1 MSEWR
6 DLFSVPATGESG
18 RTYSFRVLRRRGHDL
33 LALPMPRRAA
43 TRALTLYAAQTRFAR
58 WSKALLRLALSSG
71 MPVPLPRVNLAIAPR
86 DPLLTWLQE
95 MAGTPGAPVVAIL
108 AGNPFSQGRR
118 FVILAY
124 RDDEPVVVAKAGL
137 TPEARTLIEQEAK
150 FLESVAQRW
159 PHLPRFCG
167 AKVAGSFSGL
177 ALEFIE
183 GQSPAATDT
192 AGMQAV
198 LQSWLDTAR
207 PVALDVLAPW
217 QRFAIQA
224 GTGPILERVAGRQV
238 APALFHGDFA
248 PWNVRV
254 ERTSQRWMVIDWE
267 RGVAAGVPGWDWFHW
282 MIHVSVL
289 VNRHD
294 ANASAEFL
302 RAALHSPDFQKYA
315 QAAQIAGLEK
325 ALLAAYLIY
334 LHEFIIPPSWSEPG
348 RPDLK
353 KTIASLRDVFMR
365 QV

>member
-6 DLFSVPATGESG
+6 DLFSTPAAGESG
-18 RTYSFRVLRRRGHDL
+18 RTCSFRVLRRRGHDL

-58 WSKALLRLALSSG
+58 WSKALLRVALSSG
-71 MPVPLPRVNLAIAPR
+71 LPVPLPRVDLAIALH
-86 DPLLTWLQE
+86 DPLLAWLQE
-95 MAGTPGAPVVAIL
+95 MAGTPGTPGIAIL
-108 AGNPFSQGRR
+108 AGNPFSEGRR
-118 FVILAY
+118 FVLLAY

-167 AKVAGSFSGL
+167 AKVAGTFSGL

-183 GQSPAATDT
+183 GHSPAATDT
-192 AGMQAV
+192 AGMRAV
-198 LQSWLDTAR
+198 LQSWLDTAH
-207 PVALDVLAPW
+207 PVALDALTPW
-217 QRFAIQA
+217 QRLATQA
-224 GTGPILERVAGRQV
+224 GVGPIVERVAGRQV

-254 ERTSQRWMVIDWE
+254 EKLSRRWMVIDWE
-267 RGVAAGVPGWDWFHW
+267 RGVTAGVPGWDWFHW

-289 VNRHD
+289 VHRHD
-294 ANASAEFL
+294 ADASVEFL
-302 RAALHSPDFQKYA
+302 RAVLRSPDFQQYA

-365 QV
+365 QL